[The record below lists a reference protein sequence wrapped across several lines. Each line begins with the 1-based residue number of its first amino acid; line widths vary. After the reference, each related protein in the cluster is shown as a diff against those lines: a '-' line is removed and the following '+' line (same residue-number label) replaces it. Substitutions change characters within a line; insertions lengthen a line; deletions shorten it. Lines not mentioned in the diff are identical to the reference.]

1 MTIIEPKK
9 HKRGDIRK
17 DGMVFWSNGKSFAG
31 GQYWVTKE
39 KFDELKQK
47 QYLAFKARCE
57 KNPNPKN
64 KYKRGHVREDGMIF
78 WHCAANKEL
87 WLTKEK
93 FEEYKENTKKLNKN
107 YSINNPEIRKEIQK
121 RWYRKHKVKKLQK
134 QKERRQSNLEFYR
147 ERDRNLKK
155 KNPEKHR
162 AQSRAWNKNN
172 KERFKQNLSNWKES
186 NKERFKLL
194 IRTGAAKYR
203 ARKRN
208 ACVKL
213 SEAQEKIIKTIY
225 DLRQRLEHRLGI
237 KFHVDHIV
245 PLAKGGLHIPSNLQ
259 VLPASLNHQKK
270 DLKVFH
276 WSEYQPA

>member
-1 MTIIEPKK
+1 MTIIEPTK
-9 HKRGDIRK
+9 HKRGDIRE
-17 DGMVFWSNGKSFAG
+17 DGMVFWANGKSFSG

-57 KNPNPKN
+57 KIPKPNN
-64 KYKRGHVREDGMIF
+64 KYKRGYVRKDGMIF

-87 WLTKEK
+87 WLTEEK
-93 FEEYKENTKKLNKN
+93 FKQYKQNTKKLNEKYN
-107 YSINNPEIRKEIQK
+107 TNNPQSRKFRQK
-121 RWYRKHKVKKLQK
+121 KWYQKHRLEKLAK
-134 QKERRQSNLEFYR
+134 QKHRRRSNIEFYR
-147 ERDRNLKK
+147 ARDRDFKK
-155 KNPEKHR
+155 RNPEKHR
-162 AQSRAWNKNN
+162 QSTREWNKNN
-172 KERFKQNLSNWKES
+172 KERAKKNLLNWKEN

-194 IRTGAAKYR
+194 IRLGAAKYR

-208 ACVKL
+208 ACIKL

-225 DLRQRLEHRLGI
+225 DLRQRLENRLGI

-259 VLPASLNHQKK
+259 VLPASINLQKK
-270 DLKVFH
+270 DLKIFN